1 MLRRGY
7 GTTIPVK
14 MPVAV
19 ENFGGRES
27 GIFGSAESST
37 TKAIEVNLFL
47 ESHSVNGSRAVAAI
61 ERASVFLR

>member
-1 MLRRGY
+1 MRHDNTGKNASGRGN
-7 GTTIPVK
+7 PW
-14 MPVAV
+14 
-19 ENFGGRES
+19 GRES